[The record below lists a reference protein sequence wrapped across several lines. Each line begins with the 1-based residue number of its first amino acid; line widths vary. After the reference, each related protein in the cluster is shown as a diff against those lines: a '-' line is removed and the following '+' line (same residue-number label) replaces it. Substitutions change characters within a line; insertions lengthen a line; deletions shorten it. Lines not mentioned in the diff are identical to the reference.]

1 MERREIVQA
10 LSDYLGVNP
19 NYLRVPSF
27 AYEIKTDEE
36 TYTID
41 RDGIITTSAG
51 RVVTLDEIVNPKQP
65 AENSTV
71 EESLQSE
78 DNNRQIDSIE
88 IEFPLEEHT
97 GTSLQNIVNM
107 LASKQHLI
115 MMAFNTDS
123 PFMDTAFA
131 RDLALQEDT
140 SSVYS
145 FSEAF
150 DAIGPDR
157 CPGFALD
164 FDNDTVVIRLTAP
177 ELTPDRITAFRDLV
191 ALINEAALRQKR
203 ASFKQSQDDN
213 PKYALRTWLT
223 RLGMNGD
230 EYKESRKVLLGNLRG
245 SGAYRMVGEQDE

>member
-1 MERREIVQA
+1 MGRREIVQA

-19 NYLRVPSF
+19 NYLGVPSF
-27 AYEIKTDEE
+27 DYEIKTDEE

-41 RDGIITTSAG
+41 RDGIITTTAG
-51 RVVTLDEIVNPKQP
+51 RVVTLDEIMNPEQQNLKAP
-65 AENSTV
+65 
-71 EESLQSE
+71 QSE
-78 DNNRQIDSIE
+78 DNNISIDSVE

-157 CPGFALD
+157 CPGFALN
-164 FDNDTVVIRLTAP
+164 FDNDTVVIKLTAP
-177 ELTPDRITAFRDLV
+177 RLTPDKITAFRDLA

-230 EYKESRKVLLGNLRG
+230 EYKESRKMLLGNLRG
-245 SGAYRMVGEQDE
+245 SGAYRMVGD

>member
-51 RVVTLDEIVNPKQP
+51 RLVTLDEIMNPEQQE
-65 AENSTV
+65 EN
-71 EESLQSE
+71 LKAPQSE
-78 DNNRQIDSIE
+78 DNNISIDSVE

-115 MMAFNTDS
+115 MMAFNSDS

-131 RDLALQEDT
+131 RDLALQEET

-150 DAIGPDR
+150 DEIGPDR

-164 FDNDTVVIRLTAP
+164 FDNDTVVIKLTVDG
-177 ELTPDRITAFRDLV
+177 LTPGMIAAFRDLA

-203 ASFKQSQDDN
+203 ASFKKSQDDN

-245 SGAYRMVGEQDE
+245 SGAYRMVGD